1 MNYARL
7 PMAMMALATAL
18 SLAPT
23 TGAAQQPWSKLSDEM
38 QIRLAVQAA
47 PKDLRDGAA
56 VQGYDA
62 AGAFATLRE
71 GSNALICMAPNPAAQ
86 SLEVSCHNDSIEAFF
101 ARGRELSTQGV
112 TGQERVMTRWREYDE
127 GKLPIPAGS
136 VNYILTGSGFDA
148 TTGEIADAYL
158 RWNVYMPGATVESTG
173 YSDQPSPTMPWL
185 MFPGTAGAHLMV
197 TPPKGGGE

>member
-1 MNYARL
+1 MTSPR
-7 PMAMMALATAL
+7 ALAAL
-18 SLAPT
+18 AGVLILAPT
-23 TGAAQQPWSKLSDEM
+23 AIAAQQPWSKLSPEV

-47 PKDLRDGAA
+47 PVDLRDGAA

-62 AGAFATLRE
+62 TGAFVNLRE
-71 GSNALICMAPNPAAQ
+71 GSNALICMAPNPTAQ
-86 SLEVSCHNDSIEAFF
+86 SLEVSCHNDAIEGFF
-101 ARGRELSTQGV
+101 ARGRELSAQGV

-127 GKLPIPAGS
+127 GKLPIPVGS

-148 TTGEIADAYL
+148 ATGEIADPYL

-173 YSDQPSPTMPWL
+173 FSDQPSATVPWL

-197 TPPKGGGE
+197 TPPKGGGGE